1 MVTDTQVVLLLIQV
15 AESDIVANRER
26 DPLHRYAS
34 RSGSSPIETRRR
46 LNSIL
51 IVNLLSLKRIEI
63 VMLMLIICHAILIS
77 GRRII
82 QMPFSGNTDTH
93 IRTNS
98 QIQLNIITQFKS
110 PSSHHRQLQI
120 ITSHVVG

>member
-1 MVTDTQVVLLLIQV
+1 MRYTTPDRVGAILPSNQSGTGWHPQHQGSNQQTYRCLSIRIMYIPKRETNHVVTDTQVVLLLIQI

-63 VMLMLIICHAILIS
+63 VM
-77 GRRII
+77 
-82 QMPFSGNTDTH
+82 
-93 IRTNS
+93 
-98 QIQLNIITQFKS
+98 
-110 PSSHHRQLQI
+110 
-120 ITSHVVG
+120 